1 MRSRIFLKLL
11 LVFALVITTATV
23 CLDLLITR
31 AWERSIRSGVE
42 QSLRQKTLMLA
53 ERLRETPPQNLL
65 QLAHTV
71 AQEAAARVTIIRSDG
86 QVLADSEADPNAMEN
101 HATRPEFIQ
110 ALAGR
115 EGMDTRLSHTRGIQ
129 YLYLA
134 EPTHNGAVRLAYPL
148 AELAAAQRFVRGTLL
163 ASTLLAIVLAILLA
177 AVSAQVFS
185 TRLNRVLQFAGEI
198 AEGNFTAQIK
208 HQPADEIGMVASSL
222 EVTAERLHQTFDA
235 LENSRRELETVLNSM
250 QEAVIAIA
258 KDGRVQWANRRME
271 NLLPTG
277 VRLGNALV
285 ETTRDPDV
293 IAATNSA
300 RLNQQIVT
308 VRANSVIPGRSFSVT
323 AAPMPGGGAVAV
335 LHDLTEIERVE
346 RTRRDFIANVSH
358 ELRTPLTSIQ
368 GYAETLLESPN
379 VDNGTREFLEII
391 RKNAYRMT
399 RLTEDLL
406 VLAKVESGEHKL
418 NLEPWSAG
426 ELLHD
431 ASEYFRDHQLE
442 NGMSLEVEN
451 HALKLVS
458 ADRDSVVQVFSNLID
473 NASKYAASG
482 HRLIIGAQDVDGAV
496 QFYVRDFGPGI
507 ATEHL
512 SRLFERFYRVD
523 KARSRESGGTGLG
536 LAIAKHIVRAHGGT
550 IWAESELGHGSTF
563 LFNLPEAREGA
574 SLRPESFA
582 KENRS

>member
-1 MRSRIFLKLL
+1 VRSRIFFKLL
-11 LVFALVITTATV
+11 LLFTVLITTATV

-31 AWERSIRSGVE
+31 AWERSIRSNVE

-53 ERLRETPPQNLL
+53 ERTRETAPQNFR
-65 QLAHTV
+65 QLANTT
-71 AQEAAARVTIIRSDG
+71 AMEAAARVTIIRSDG
-86 QVLADSEADPNAMEN
+86 VVLADSEADPATMEN
-101 HATRPEFIQ
+101 HATRPEVAA

-115 EGMDTRLSHTRGIQ
+115 EGSDSRVSKTRGVD
-129 YLYLA
+129 YLYIA
-134 EPTHNGAVRLAYPL
+134 EPIPGGVVRLAYPL
-148 AELAAAQRFVRGTLL
+148 AELAAAQRFVRGTLF
-163 ASTLLAIVLAILLA
+163 ASTLLSIVLAILLA
-177 AVSAQVFS
+177 AVSAQIF
-185 TRLNRVLQFAGEI
+185 TMRLNRVLQFAGQI
-198 AEGNFTAQIK
+198 AEGNFNAHMTQL
-208 HQPADEIGMVASSL
+208 PNDEIGMVANSL
-222 EVTAERLHQTFDA
+222 EVTAKRLHHTFDE

-258 KDGRVQWANRRME
+258 KDGRVQWANHRME
-271 NLLPTG
+271 GLLPAG

-285 ETTRDPDV
+285 ETTRDPEV

-300 RLNQQIVT
+300 RLNHQIVT
-308 VRANSVIPGRSFSVT
+308 VRANSVVPGRSFSVT

-368 GYAETLLESPN
+368 GYAETLLESPS
-379 VDNGTREFLEII
+379 VDNSTREFLEII

-406 VLAKVESGEHKL
+406 VLAKVESGEQKL
-418 NLEPWSAG
+418 NLEPWSAA
-426 ELLHD
+426 ELLRD
-431 ASEYFRDHQLE
+431 AADYFRDHQLD

-458 ADRDSVVQVFSNLID
+458 ADRETIQQVFSNLVD

-482 HRLIIGAQDVDGAV
+482 NRLIIGAQDVDGAV

-507 ATEHL
+507 ASEHL

-550 IWAESELGHGSTF
+550 IWAESDLGHGSTF
-563 LFNLPEAREGA
+563 LFNLPEARN
-574 SLRPESFA
+574 FA
-582 KENRS
+582 VAEVLPSQMTP